1 MFLADED
8 GNHAPAWV
16 SSNASLVVLS
26 ADIHPEK
33 IGARLGLM
41 ADRWFLRGE
50 FEAHPKGDR
59 GKRSRP
65 FPFNGW
71 QLKSTLADTAAPNE
85 HLADLLDRLE
95 SAVPSLA
102 DLASDPQIHSI
113 RLWLGYHTD
122 NENPG
127 ISLSP
132 ELVTRIAKLGTGIE
146 LDIYVESSG
155 DDPED

>member
-1 MFLADED
+1 
-8 GNHAPAWV
+8 V
-16 SSNASLVVLS
+16 
-26 ADIHPEK
+26 DIHPDE

-59 GKRSRP
+59 SKRSRP

-71 QLKSTLADTAAPNE
+71 ELRSTIGDTATPNE
-85 HLADLLDRLE
+85 HLASLLERLK
-95 SAVPSLA
+95 SAAASIGNLA
-102 DLASDPQIHSI
+102 RDPQIHSI
-113 RLWLGYHTD
+113 RLWLGHHTD

-132 ELVTRIAKLGTGIE
+132 ALVTEIAKLGTGIE
-146 LDIYVESSG
+146 LDIYVVSSG
-155 DDPED
+155 DGPED